1 MPVTHSTRTHHLA
14 ARSAT
19 RTYRRCETDPSGFSP
34 CSTVSGTP
42 LRNPRGFARAV
53 LTLVLLVAAM
63 VAPLST
69 AHAASGGIDFAALDA
84 AVAAQ
89 MAKHGL
95 PGVALAVVEGDEVVY
110 LKGYGTAGGGR
121 PMTPQTQMFIGSQ
134 SKSFTALAIAQ
145 LAEQG
150 KLDLAAPVQ
159 TYLPWFRVADAD
171 ASARITVDHLLHHT
185 SGLSGAGYSVLL
197 PDDAT
202 LEEAVRSLASAQLT
216 APVGK
221 KHQYFNLGYDVLAYL
236 VEVVS
241 GESYAD
247 YVQTHIL
254 TPLGMHDSTADPTAA
269 RSLAQ
274 GYTRLF
280 GFAVPMAQPVRDYEI
295 GAGYIVSTAE
305 DMARYALAM
314 KNDGGGLVSPAMA
327 RRIFTPG
334 DGAYGMGW
342 IIVDGGTKILHGGA
356 NETFRTDVNLYPQR
370 DRAFVLLDNQ
380 GHQVDHFIS
389 AAQLANSVEAVVLGR
404 TPVTE
409 QGWSVR
415 PLGWALGA
423 LVAALVVLHV
433 RNFRAL
439 RTWRERARRM
449 TPARRAWDV
458 AVSFIIP
465 TVILIVVFTLVRN
478 FYGNRFNLVTTIAY
492 FRLGLP
498 DIFILMLVGTVPD
511 YIQGIIK
518 LGWVLTGQT
527 RGTPA
532 AEPAALQPQT
542 TS

>member
-1 MPVTHSTRTHHLA
+1 MPVTHSTA
-14 ARSAT
+14 AH
-19 RTYRRCETDPSGFSP
+19 RRRLLLG
-34 CSTVSGTP
+34 
-42 LRNPRGFARAV
+42 AV
-53 LTLVLLVAAM
+53 LSMALLVGALCPRLP
-63 VAPLST
+63 APT

-84 AVAAQ
+84 AIEAQ

-95 PGVALAVVEGDEVVY
+95 PGVAVAVVDGDEIAY

-145 LAEQG
+145 LADQG
-150 KLDLAAPVQ
+150 RLDLDAPVQ

-171 ASARITVDHLLHHT
+171 ASAQITVDHLLHHT

-202 LEEAVRSLASAQLT
+202 LEEAVRSLAQAQLT
-216 APVGK
+216 APVGTQ
-221 KHQYFNLGYDVLAYL
+221 HQYFNLGYDVLAYL
-236 VEVVS
+236 VETVS
-241 GESYAD
+241 GESYAN
-247 YVQTHIL
+247 YVQAHIL
-254 TPLGMHDSTADPTAA
+254 APLGMHDTTADPATADH
-269 RSLAQ
+269 LAQ

-280 GFAVPMAQPVRDYEI
+280 GFAVPMVQPVRDYEI

-305 DMARYALAM
+305 DMARFALAM
-314 KNDGGGLVSPAMA
+314 KNGGAGLVSPAMA

-334 DGAYGMGW
+334 EGAYGMGW
-342 IIVDGGTKILHGGA
+342 IIVDNGTKILHGGA
-356 NETFRTDVNLYPQR
+356 NEAFRTDVNLYPRR

-380 GHQVDHFIS
+380 GHQVDHFVS

-404 TPVTE
+404 TLAVE

-415 PLGWALGA
+415 WVGWGLGA

-439 RTWRERARRM
+439 RTWRDRARRM
-449 TPARRAWDV
+449 TSRKKAWDV

-478 FYGNRFNLVTTIAY
+478 FYGNRFNALTTLAY

-498 DIFILMLVGTVPD
+498 DVFILMLVGTVPD
-511 YIQGIIK
+511 YVQGVIK
-518 LGWVLTGQT
+518 LSWVLTGQT
-527 RGTPA
+527 RGTA
-532 AEPAALQPQT
+532 VAEPAALQPQT
-542 TS
+542 SS